1 MLEALTSSITPA
13 LLKKIL
19 FGIKL
24 NLMIKLLQLPSD
36 TLSALN
42 SPRSLQIAIPAG
54 WFIPGVYSLHQ
65 RQHKRDLEWNLHK
78 PPTGSDR
85 EEERP
90 LARVFPVRVLR
101 RAAPRKW
108 NSQVKSITLWHYTSS
123 FSCVY
128 QLLKHT
134 LLVKDC
140 KPLGDGS
147 FCGVQYLSPRYSGR
161 KMTHGDVFKGYFQ
174 TKQRIRSNTRAIFQ

>member
-1 MLEALTSSITPA
+1 MLEWLTNSITPA
-13 LLKKIL
+13 LFKKIL

-36 TLSALN
+36 TLSTLN
-42 SPRSLQIAIPAG
+42 FPRSLQIAIPAG

-90 LARVFPVRVLR
+90 LTRLFPVRVLR

-108 NSQVKSITLWHYTSS
+108 NSQVESITLWHYTSS

-140 KPLGDGS
+140 KPLGEG
-147 FCGVQYLSPRYSGR
+147 
-161 KMTHGDVFKGYFQ
+161 
-174 TKQRIRSNTRAIFQ
+174 